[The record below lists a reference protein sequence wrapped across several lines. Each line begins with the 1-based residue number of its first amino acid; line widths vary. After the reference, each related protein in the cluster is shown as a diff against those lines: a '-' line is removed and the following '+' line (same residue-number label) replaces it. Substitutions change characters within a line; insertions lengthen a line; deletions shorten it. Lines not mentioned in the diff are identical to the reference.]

1 MAAQAERRGG
11 RPPATPGPRVGIPV
25 QSVDAVLRQA
35 AADLDAIGARWA
47 VIGGLAV
54 AFRAEPRFTKDVDVA
69 VAVADDREAEDIVN
83 RLQVR
88 GYALASLVEQDYV
101 NRLATARLIRP
112 QAGASSAFIDLLFA
126 NSGIEDEI
134 VRRADRLEVLPD
146 VFMPVAS
153 TGHLIALKVLAGRH
167 QDLTDLGYL
176 IAAATDADL
185 AEARAS
191 VAQIQERGYNRGQNL
206 PEDLSA
212 IISQA
217 QKLPAAQVD
226 LAAHAP
232 PGSPRRLT
240 VAASRSGLP
249 PLTITDG
256 ANGASPRRAR
266 SRRYLNQPWGR
277 LRRSGRRHFVGILLR
292 RRHVI

>member
-1 MAAQAERRGG
+1 ME
-11 RPPATPGPRVGIPV
+11 
-25 QSVDAVLRQA
+25 SVDAVLRQA
-35 AADLDAIGARWA
+35 ALDLDAIGARWA

-69 VAVADDREAEDIVN
+69 VAVADDDEAEGIVN

-101 NRLATARLIRP
+101 NRLATARLVRP
-112 QAGASSAFIDLLFA
+112 KAGTSSAFIDLLFA

-153 TGHLIALKVLAGRH
+153 IGHLIALKVLAARH

-176 IAAATDADL
+176 ISGASKADL
-185 AEARAS
+185 DEARTA
-191 VAQIQERGYNRGQNL
+191 VETIQARGFNRGQDL
-206 PEDLSA
+206 PEDLVA

-217 QKLPAAQVD
+217 RK
-226 LAAHAP
+226 
-232 PGSPRRLT
+232 
-240 VAASRSGLP
+240 
-249 PLTITDG
+249 
-256 ANGASPRRAR
+256 
-266 SRRYLNQPWGR
+266 
-277 LRRSGRRHFVGILLR
+277 
-292 RRHVI
+292 